1 MENGLAAKRWPS
13 RSSCWMVTV
22 VVGFNWTR
30 SPAERG
36 STAIAA
42 LSDGHGKQA
51 AVEMGLSEAVITFW
65 R

>member
-1 MENGLAAKRWPS
+1 
-13 RSSCWMVTV
+13 MVTV